1 MQQNVNIRAKNGAN
15 NLPDNQDQ
23 CKKNKK
29 STMPGTELNVTG
41 LYRQIWQQKYG
52 IFPGWRFP
60 HQFIHTILSHLPPIT
75 GLLNYYAFHHRKTLT
90 FHPLPDLKYFLKVE
104 VH

>member
-1 MQQNVNIRAKNGAN
+1 MPQGCKATMQQNVNIRAENGVN

-41 LYRQIWQQKYG
+41 LYRQI
-52 IFPGWRFP
+52 
-60 HQFIHTILSHLPPIT
+60 
-75 GLLNYYAFHHRKTLT
+75 
-90 FHPLPDLKYFLKVE
+90 
-104 VH
+104 